1 FQAVGMDLILDATN
15 RAAGLKIVILDA
27 CRDNPFAKQ
36 FTSRSLNTP
45 GLALIDSAED
55 MIIAYA
61 TGHNHVADDGE
72 GRNSPFTAALIRR
85 IKEPG
90 LEIATMFRRVTDD
103 VIVRT
108 NGRQHPE
115 VTTS

>member
-1 FQAVGMDLILDATN
+1 DVGKDEFRQSLAEFAREASGAETALFYYAGHGLQYNSKNYFLPTDIEVQDSISVTFQAVGMDLILDATN

-55 MIIAYA
+55 MI
-61 TGHNHVADDGE
+61 
-72 GRNSPFTAALIRR
+72 
-85 IKEPG
+85 
-90 LEIATMFRRVTDD
+90 
-103 VIVRT
+103 
-108 NGRQHPE
+108 
-115 VTTS
+115 